1 MPDGEKGPKKEKES
15 AQTFEQALTK
25 LEEVVELLESG
36 KLGLE
41 KGLEEFE
48 KGVKLYKEC
57 KDLMDKAEKKITVL
71 TENLKENDYL

>member
-1 MPDGEKGPKKEKES
+1 MPKDKVPS
-15 AQTFEQALTK
+15 QTFEQSLKK
-25 LEEVVELLESG
+25 LEEVVDLLESG

-41 KGLEEFE
+41 LGLEEFE

-57 KDLMDKAEKKITVL
+57 KDLMDKAEKKISVL